1 MPRSLLISSLLLVI
15 VGIAG
20 LLSTAIFST
29 STTAFGYFGTACVIS
44 GLGLLLRYS
53 WGRSLASILIFFG
66 YLAAAIFLISG
77 LIPPGKGGIEV
88 WQRFGIVFLGV
99 AILTSIYG
107 LLWSRPVTRYLN
119 RGNDVEIPK

>member
-1 MPRSLLISSLLLVI
+1 MPRSLLFSSLTLII

-20 LLSTAIFST
+20 ILSTAIFPSST
-29 STTAFGYFGTACVIS
+29 SAFLYFGVACVIS
-44 GLGLLLRYS
+44 GVGLLLGLR

-77 LIPPGKGGIEV
+77 LVPPGKGGAEV

-99 AILTSIYG
+99 AILTSISG
-107 LLWSRPVTRYLN
+107 LLWSRPATTYLN
-119 RGNDVEIPK
+119 RRNDAEVKK